1 MIVYG
6 LIGNPLG
13 HSFSPGYFNEKFLC
27 ENLPN
32 RQYKLFPLIH
42 AQDII
47 GLLNQNPEIEGLN
60 VTIPYKREIIDF
72 LDELDP
78 IAAKIG
84 AVNTIKVI
92 RSSKGIYL
100 KGYNTDIVGF
110 QYSCSGLRKKIKAIV
125 LGTGGSAKA
134 INFVLNQLQIPYFSV
149 SREPKKSNEIRYD
162 DLNEDLVKNH
172 HLIINTTPVGMAPNI
187 DKCPQFPFQ
196 YLSPDHFLFDLI
208 YNPAETQFLK
218 KGLQQGASI
227 QNGALMLELQ
237 AERSW
242 EIWNS

>member
-13 HSFSPGYFNEKFLC
+13 HSFSPGFFYEKFLR
-27 ENLPN
+27 ENLSN
-32 RQYKLFPLIH
+32 RQYKLFPLPH
-42 AQDII
+42 ARDII
-47 GLLNQNPEIEGLN
+47 ALINQNIEIEGLN
-60 VTIPYKREIIDF
+60 VTIPYKRDVIEF

-78 IAAKIG
+78 IAEKIG

-92 RSSKGIYL
+92 RSPKGIYL
-100 KGYNTDIVGF
+100 KGYNTDAFGF
-110 QYSCSGLRKKIKAIV
+110 QYSCKGLQNKIKAIV

-134 INFVLNQLQIPYFSV
+134 ITFVLDQMEIPFISV
-149 SREPKKSNEIRYD
+149 SRVPTKSNEIGYG
-162 DLNEDLVKNH
+162 DLNETLIKRH
-172 HLIINTTPVGMAPNI
+172 LLIINTTPVGMAPDI
-187 DKCPQFPFQ
+187 EKSPSFPFQ
-196 YLSPDHFLFDLI
+196 YLSQHHFLFDLI

-218 KGLQQGASI
+218 KGRQQGASI
-227 QNGALMLELQ
+227 QNGELMLELQ